1 MKTILQ
7 VRDNIFYTKEVA
19 DNTEPV
25 FKKIHELVI
34 LLDNP
39 SYKRTNEGDIIRER
53 GIEEVRFAVT
63 DDGIDN
69 LIEVLQSYKEA
80 KEENLH

>member
-7 VRDNIFYTKEVA
+7 VRDNIYYTKETA
-19 DNTEPV
+19 DGNEYT
-25 FKKIHELVI
+25 KIHELVI

-39 SYKRTNEGDIIRER
+39 SYKRTNEGVIIRER
-53 GIEEVRFAVT
+53 GIEEVRFAIT
-63 DDGIDN
+63 DKGIDN
-69 LIEVLQSYKEA
+69 LIEILQSYKEA

>member
-7 VRDNIFYTKEVA
+7 VRDNIYYTKEKS
-19 DNTEPV
+19 DGEEYT
-25 FKKIHELVI
+25 KIHELII

-53 GIEEVRFAVT
+53 GVEEVRFAVT
-63 DDGIDN
+63 DKGIDN

-80 KEENLH
+80 KEENLL

>member
-7 VRDNIFYTKEVA
+7 VRDNIYYKKEKADSEEYT
-19 DNTEPV
+19 
-25 FKKIHELVI
+25 KIHELVF

-63 DDGIDN
+63 DEGIDN
-69 LIEVLQSYKEA
+69 LIEALQSYKEA

>member
-1 MKTILQ
+1 
-7 VRDNIFYTKEVA
+7 
-19 DNTEPV
+19 
-25 FKKIHELVI
+25 
-34 LLDNP
+34 LDNP

-53 GIEEVRFAVT
+53 GVEEVRFALT
-63 DDGIDN
+63 DKGIDN

>member
-1 MKTILQ
+1 MKSILQ
-7 VRDNIFYTKEVA
+7 VRDNIYYKKETADSDEYT
-19 DNTEPV
+19 
-25 FKKIHELVI
+25 KIHELVI

-39 SYKRTNEGDIIRER
+39 SYKRTNEGDVIRER
-53 GIEEVRFAVT
+53 GVDEVRFAVS
-63 DDGIDN
+63 DKGLDS

>member
-1 MKTILQ
+1 MKTLLQ
-7 VRDNIFYTKEVA
+7 VRDNIYYTKDESTS
-19 DNTEPV
+19 DEYT
-25 FKKIHELVI
+25 KIHELVI

-63 DDGIDN
+63 DKGIDA
-69 LIEVLQSYKEA
+69 LIEMLQVYKGA

>member
-7 VRDNIFYTKEVA
+7 VRDNIFYKKATA
-19 DNTEPV
+19 DSTEYT
-25 FKKIHELVI
+25 KIHELVI
-34 LLDNP
+34 LLDSP

-53 GIEEVRFAVT
+53 GVEEVRLAIT

-69 LIEVLQSYKEA
+69 LVEVLQSYKNS
-80 KEENLH
+80 KEENLQ

>member
-7 VRDNIFYTKEVA
+7 VRDNIYYTKEKSDVEEY
-19 DNTEPV
+19 TKV
-25 FKKIHELVI
+25 HELII

-63 DDGIDN
+63 DKGIDS
-69 LIEVLQSYKEA
+69 LIEVLKSYQEA